1 MDDYKKISE
10 VGRGAHSVC
19 WLCKRKND
27 IFRRKVVIKT
37 MDLEGL
43 TQEKQNAIINEVTL
57 LKRLHHPHIIGY
69 YESFKIEKSF
79 SIVMEYAEGGTVDKM
94 IAERGGIKFL
104 ESIVLNYFTQVV
116 FANKL
121 GNYLKN
127 GIKECRCI
135 YPKSF
140 RK

>member
-43 TQEKQNAIINEVTL
+43 TQEKQNAIIRTRPSYASISDEVTL

-104 ESIVLNYFTQVV
+104 ESIVLNYFTQV
-116 FANKL
+116 
-121 GNYLKN
+121 
-127 GIKECRCI
+127 
-135 YPKSF
+135 
-140 RK
+140 